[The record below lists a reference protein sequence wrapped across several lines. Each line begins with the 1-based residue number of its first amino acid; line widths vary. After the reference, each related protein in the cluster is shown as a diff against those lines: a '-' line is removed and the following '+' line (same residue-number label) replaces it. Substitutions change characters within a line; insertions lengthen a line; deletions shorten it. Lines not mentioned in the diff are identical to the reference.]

1 MDQVLRIVF
10 KKKGDKLIIPSKLAR
25 EQYKIFL
32 SSLADGDDVEGLLE
46 LKTRDSTSAQLAKIH
61 VMIKLMAMEQ
71 GSTIKE
77 MKEQMK
83 DECGMY
89 DTVDGKKVY
98 QSFAGRSKDELS
110 NTIETIIQKARFLNI
125 NLESL

>member
-1 MDQVLRIVF
+1 MEQLLRISF
-10 KKKGDKLIIPSKLAR
+10 KKKGSKLVISTKLEV

-32 SSLADGDDVEGLLE
+32 SSLNDGDVVDALFE
-46 LKTRDSTSAQLAKIH
+46 LKTMDSTSSQLAKIH
-61 VMIKLMAMEQ
+61 VMIKLMALEQ

-83 DECGMY
+83 EECGMY

-98 QSFAGRSKDELS
+98 QSFAGRSKDDLS
-110 NTIETIIQKARFLNI
+110 NAIETIIQKARFLNI
-125 NLESL
+125 NLEGL